1 VANFL
6 VLILAFAGVG
16 LYFMTPAERT
26 KLLGLVRAA
35 LRKAKDA
42 VMLQALPCDS
52 FFDDLRAR
60 TPRVIATPCLIVL
73 SLFIHSGVGDLLV
86 SAVCLWQIGLIL
98 ERLVGPLAFT
108 TVYVGCAVA
117 IGIIGLSASPDA
129 MRVGASGPVLAMYG
143 LLLVTSIWAV
153 IRSSNLTMPLNVAK
167 QLAPFAAVFLLHK
180 LATTGFGHAAD
191 VAALVCGLAG
201 GIILMREVGERTPQV
216 HRLATAM
223 VGVVAVVTLYA
234 LVMVHRPS
242 NETVDIR
249 LEVDKL
255 IALEISTARLY
266 EKEVDRFRRGRI
278 TAAALGDVI
287 DKSIVP
293 ELRVVAGRLR
303 ALKDVRPED
312 QELMATAMNFLKL
325 RDESGR
331 LRSTALHKSDMPGLR
346 QADKRELASLEAF
359 QLLRK
364 SA

>member
-1 VANFL
+1 
-6 VLILAFAGVG
+6 
-16 LYFMTPAERT
+16 
-26 KLLGLVRAA
+26 
-35 LRKAKDA
+35 
-42 VMLQALPCDS
+42 
-52 FFDDLRAR
+52 
-60 TPRVIATPCLIVL
+60 
-73 SLFIHSGVGDLLV
+73 
-86 SAVCLWQIGLIL
+86 
-98 ERLVGPLAFT
+98 
-108 TVYVGCAVA
+108 
-117 IGIIGLSASPDA
+117 
-129 MRVGASGPVLAMYG
+129 
-143 LLLVTSIWAV
+143 
-153 IRSSNLTMPLNVAK
+153 
-167 QLAPFAAVFLLHK
+167 
-180 LATTGFGHAAD
+180 
-191 VAALVCGLAG
+191 
-201 GIILMREVGERTPQV
+201 MREVGERTPQV

-312 QELMATAMNFLKL
+312 QEVMATAMNFLKL
-325 RDESGR
+325 RDESWR